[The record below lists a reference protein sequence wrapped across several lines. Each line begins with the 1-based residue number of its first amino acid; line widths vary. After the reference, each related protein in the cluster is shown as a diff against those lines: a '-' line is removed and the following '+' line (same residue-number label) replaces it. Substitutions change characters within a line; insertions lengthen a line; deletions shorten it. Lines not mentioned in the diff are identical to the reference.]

1 MAKID
6 GRSVVID
13 AGPLIHLD
21 ELGYLDLLVDFSPIV
36 APSEVWNE
44 IQEHRPNL
52 RLDHVP
58 GLQVISASG
67 VVSPQLAVLSDTL
80 DLAAGEIAALALAEQ
95 YGMKIFLTDD
105 SAARL
110 AGESLGLS
118 VHGSIGILIRS
129 IRTGARSR
137 TEILDILKN
146 MRRRST
152 LHISRALLAEVIAR
166 VAKG

>member
-6 GRSVVID
+6 VRSVVID

-21 ELGYLDLLVDFSPIV
+21 ELGSLDLLTDFPPTV
-36 APSEVWNE
+36 APSIVWNE
-44 IQEHRPNL
+44 VQEHRPNL
-52 RLDHVP
+52 RLNHVP
-58 GLQVISASG
+58 GLQVISANG

-95 YGMKIFLTDD
+95 HGIQIFLTDD

-118 VHGSIGILIRS
+118 VHGSIGILVRS
-129 IRTGARSR
+129 IRTGVRSR

-146 MRRRST
+146 MRQRST
-152 LHISRALLAEVIAR
+152 LHISRELLAEIIAR
-166 VAKG
+166 VVKG